1 MPKLPAAYVVDA
13 ITALCTV
20 LDVPAF
26 PPELPLPSSLS
37 TFRTQALHS
46 LVGLAQIPGN
56 TLSDEQSPSLRIL
69 EENWPMTCNWIQ
81 HFHHELITS
90 QQPKPMSPTKNQL
103 PTIIMT
109 AVPMIISNFA
119 HRDEVFERLIM
130 GDDSSL
136 LNMLVKIWL
145 TSEDFLPDPLLANHR
160 YQCYGLLNKSL
171 TVLDTQD
178 PSGVGWAK
186 LVQNIL
192 REVQGDAGVV
202 SKKLLRQLRNPAKA
216 CKESFELLCFSLEII
231 ACLIDERVDAE
242 TVSKFMDSFLK
253 DNLVPLISKLLAFL
267 SEDLANAP
275 ERRVSPMDNSIVLI
289 DIGLRL
295 LLSSMT
301 SRNGPHWVAL
311 LFKLGFLRT
320 VARILSSLRHSRGGA
335 VEILTAAIGTAMP
348 DYFCHQFVVA
358 SAINAVKDI
367 TLCGDAA
374 KFEVSVLREH
384 WMKFTNILLERTV
397 MNTAYNRDFAVNNVR
412 VCENVCLSNFLS
424 ITII

>member
-1 MPKLPAAYVVDA
+1 
-13 ITALCTV
+13 
-20 LDVPAF
+20 
-26 PPELPLPSSLS
+26 
-37 TFRTQALHS
+37 
-46 LVGLAQIPGN
+46 
-56 TLSDEQSPSLRIL
+56 
-69 EENWPMTCNWIQ
+69 
-81 HFHHELITS
+81 
-90 QQPKPMSPTKNQL
+90 
-103 PTIIMT
+103 MT

-145 TSEDFLPDPLLANHR
+145 TSEDFLPDPLPGQPPLSMLWPFEQKPHSSGYARPEWGWVGLSWFKTSSAKCKVMLA
-160 YQCYGLLNKSL
+160 
-171 TVLDTQD
+171 
-178 PSGVGWAK
+178 
-186 LVQNIL
+186 
-192 REVQGDAGVV
+192 VV

-358 SAINAVKDI
+358 SAINAVKGHHSLWRRRKI
-367 TLCGDAA
+367 
-374 KFEVSVLREH
+374 
-384 WMKFTNILLERTV
+384 
-397 MNTAYNRDFAVNNVR
+397 
-412 VCENVCLSNFLS
+412 
-424 ITII
+424 